1 MLSRYIPSDL
11 VARERGTLRLIVARC
26 LSSVRC
32 NAGQFIASSPTL
44 FPEEYVLEFEKCLDR
59 TEPVPFQ
66 VIKNTIQR
74 ELGRPI
80 EEVFLSVD
88 PVPLASAS
96 VAQVHCAGAT
106 DLTIQPARMKYVL
119 TNPAGQIHMLTT
131 GMRCGLM
138 SIPS

>member
-1 MLSRYIPSDL
+1 MPSDVL
-11 VARERGTLRLIVARC
+11 PSNHGTLHSIVRRLSC
-26 LSSVRC
+26 VRC

-59 TEPVPFQ
+59 TEPVPCQ

-106 DLTIQPARMKYVL
+106 D
-119 TNPAGQIHMLTT
+119 
-131 GMRCGLM
+131 
-138 SIPS
+138 